1 MTGKNEM
8 INFNEMNFEINGT
21 TVYLYDFDDSLEM
34 RYVNEYQHKIIK
46 KEIKCNTEDKD
57 LIVRY
62 STKLENTTEEIIEST
77 YLEFFTHI
85 YKNIGT
91 NNFDG
96 CFVYIDPSKL
106 CKPYFDFDIKDYD
119 NLYYDI
125 DLRTSYIEDIIK
137 FMSLEFSEGKILFS
151 ENHRLIN
158 DSKLIKTKSG
168 KLKRKE
174 GKNYYK
180 YSFHVIIEGYTT
192 TVKDLY
198 NLMSN
203 YNNIKD
209 TELDSFDIFNYI
221 NNYEILR
228 SDLSVYPRTTMK
240 FRFPAYTKTKNM
252 SRWPIL
258 SDPEYIHW
266 YLLTDVDNQY
276 ALPYEYDGKYGN
288 MNNYDIST
296 KSTKSNK
303 IKNKETKKCVNKNN
317 DHDEFDIEY
326 EDEYLNKD
334 KYNVL
339 KYILMNLNI
348 KFCAQY
354 ENWRVIGWCLRAYH
368 SSIDVFELYDEWSQ
382 QADNYGG
389 AYECAKIWN
398 AYKSSFKWSIG
409 TLYKYFS
416 DSIALMDDE
425 TKKSQM
431 QQIIS
436 LKFWVLNE
444 NESYDLF
451 DGIENLNN
459 VEHRAIDT
467 EYITLD
473 NVPVND
479 ELIGNILAIKSPV
492 GTGKTQYIKSF
503 LNHFRELEIEK
514 SKIYNETHGYPF
526 AYNYLS
532 LVSRVSLSKMHTEEL
547 KLENY
552 KDLDGCAQ
560 LNSVYEIESL
570 PRLYETLKFADSD
583 DEIKYHIKNGTK
595 MHNIIGETNCNLIL
609 IIDEFTSFL
618 KQFESTT
625 MRDRRFKIL
634 DMLTVLINSAKY
646 IIISDADLN
655 TTCLAYLSN
664 MHINKKIIVYDNY
677 YIGLRDTKVTI
688 YRNQNTFI
696 NDIVNSIKSG
706 KNVYVCSD
714 SKTKVAKHIYEQVA
728 IKVHRDVN
736 DTIDE
741 STIKKC
747 MLLMDGNSIIYT
759 SDKGNKDDFQDVNSL
774 WLNKNVFVSPT
785 VQYGISYDIAKT
797 HEVFLYCHR
806 VNADAFEN
814 VQQASRIRDPIAI
827 NIYIKKTED
836 ITANPLGCIQTPAD
850 IDDDEQVELFNEI
863 SRISFDNGSFID
875 TKRYFANYMD
885 TYTKYDLGVEHHLY
899 TVLYESV
906 IEAKKEAQ
914 KHTHNKD
921 LIKHYSN
928 YVVTLKIDST
938 KYKNREP
945 VIKFLLK
952 SKGYHD
958 IVENAIETED
968 IEKNE
973 FDFSQMRIHEMAK
986 TITEYNASVDE
997 KLRIDMHQFNDGE
1010 KIEEV
1015 GTEQYYKV
1023 YKNISTLSYR
1033 INTVYKWRFVN
1044 YFIHHPQIND
1054 DIDIDMYTLANEY
1067 LALTDDQKC
1076 EYKDTI
1082 DMCDFA
1088 VAIKNKNFIN
1098 TLSDSNFE
1106 SMKLIFS
1113 VLKIKDEINNDKTNE
1128 FKIIDDQTFNTI
1140 QNNDTTLTET
1150 ILSQDNKLTM
1160 FYNLHMMVCDLHN
1173 LFDYD
1178 VIRDVLDKIKKNTEV
1193 PKGMTSV
1200 PPIHTQP
1207 ETIANFNYRFTI
1219 DNAYVLNH
1227 VRQIFSFDTDYE
1239 NYHYV
1244 ILSNHYINESNDFF
1258 ELFACTHQP
1267 LPTDNKTK
1275 SKKKLPAKTGRYA
1288 DSYLNYLQLLIHHN
1302 DYNNLYYEAY
1312 MLLCD
1317 VTKKLFNPIIKN
1329 VRYTTRIN
1337 KKQTEKI
1344 IPIVDIDRLNEYVIL
1359 HKLSITYPRC
1369 ESDIKLEPSNNE
1381 SLLNNNGDQNN
1392 NGYNFYH

>member
-276 ALPYEYDGKYGN
+276 ALQYEYDGKYGN

-303 IKNKETKKCVNKNN
+303 SNKIKNKETKKCTNKNN
-317 DHDEFDIEY
+317 DCGEFEVDYEY
-326 EDEYLNKD
+326 EHLNKD

-368 SSIDVFELYDEWSQ
+368 SSIDVFELYNEWSQ
-382 QADNYGG
+382 QADNYSS

-398 AYKSSFKWSIG
+398 AYKSSFKWSLG
-409 TLYKYFS
+409 TLYKYFY
-416 DSIALMDDE
+416 DSIALMDDGI
-425 TKKSQM
+425 KKSQM

-436 LKFWVLNE
+436 LKFWVLND

-459 VEHRAIDT
+459 VEHRAIET

-503 LNHFRELEIEK
+503 INHFRELEIEK
-514 SKIYNETHGYPF
+514 SKIYNETHGSPF
-526 AYNYLS
+526 VHNYLS

-552 KDLDGCAQ
+552 NDLDGCAQ
-560 LNSVYEIESL
+560 LNSVYQIESL
-570 PRLYETLKFADSD
+570 YRLYEILKFADSD
-583 DEIKYHIKNGTK
+583 DEIKYNIKNGTK
-595 MHNIIGETNCNLIL
+595 MHNIVGENNCILIL

-618 KQFESTT
+618 KHFESKTI
-625 MRDRRFKIL
+625 RDRRFKTL
-634 DMLTVLINSAKY
+634 DMLNVLINSAKY
-646 IIISDADLN
+646 VIISDADLN
-655 TTCLAYLSN
+655 TTSLAYLSN
-664 MHINKKIIVYDNY
+664 MYINKKIIVYDNY
-677 YIGLRDTKVTI
+677 YIGQRDTKVTI
-688 YRNQNTFI
+688 YRNPNTFI
-696 NDIVNSIKSG
+696 DDIVNSIKSG

-714 SKTKVAKHIYEQVA
+714 SKTKIEKEIYEQVS
-728 IKVHRDVN
+728 IKLFRDVN

-741 STIKKC
+741 STTKKC
-747 MLLMDGNSIIYT
+747 MLLMDKNSILYT
-759 SDKGNKDDFQDVNSL
+759 SEKGNKDDFQDVNSL

-785 VQYGISYDIAKT
+785 VQYGISFDGAKT
-797 HEVFLYCHR
+797 HEVFLFCHR
-806 VNADAFEN
+806 VGADAFEN

-827 NIYIKKTED
+827 NIYIKKKED
-836 ITANPLGCIQTPAD
+836 ITVNPLYRVLKFSYID
-850 IDDDEQVELFNEI
+850 DDDDDEQDELFNEI
-863 SRISFDNGSFID
+863 SKISYDGGSFID
-875 TKRYFANYMD
+875 TKRYFDNYMD
-885 TYTKYDLGVEHHLY
+885 TYTKYDLGVEHPLY
-899 TVLYESV
+899 TSLYDKV
-906 IEAKKEAQ
+906 IDLKNEARKYIS
-914 KHTHNKD
+914 NKD

-928 YVVTLKIDST
+928 YVVTSKIDLT
-938 KYKNREP
+938 KYKSRES

-952 SKGYHD
+952 TKGYHD
-958 IVENAIETED
+958 IVENTIETED
-968 IEKNE
+968 KEKNE
-973 FDFSQMRIHEMAK
+973 FDFSQMRIHEMVK
-986 TITEYNASVDE
+986 FITEYNASVDE
-997 KLRIDMHQFNDGE
+997 KLRIDLDQFNNGE
-1010 KIEEV
+1010 KIAEV

-1023 YKNISTLSYR
+1023 FNNIDQLSYR
-1033 INTVYKWRFVN
+1033 ISSVYKWRFVN
-1044 YFIHHPQIND
+1044 YFVHHSKINV
-1054 DIDIDMYTLANEY
+1054 DIDMYTLANEY
-1067 LALTDDQKC
+1067 LALTDNQKC
-1076 EYKDTI
+1076 EYKNTI
-1082 DMCDFA
+1082 DMSDFA
-1088 VAIKNKNFIN
+1088 IAIKNENFID
-1098 TLSDSNFE
+1098 TLSDSNYE
-1106 SMKLIFS
+1106 SIKIIFS

-1128 FKIIDDQTFNTI
+1128 YKIIDDQTEITI

-1150 ILSQDNKLTM
+1150 ILSKDNKLTM
-1160 FYNLHMMVCDLHN
+1160 FYHLHTMVCNLHN

-1178 VIRDVLDKIKKNTEV
+1178 IIRDVLDKIKKKSEEPEV
-1193 PKGMTSV
+1193 MT
-1200 PPIHTQP
+1200 
-1207 ETIANFNYRFTI
+1207 NFNYRFTS

-1227 VRQIFSFDTDYE
+1227 IRQIFSFDTDYE

-1244 ILSNHYINESNDFF
+1244 ILSNHYINESSNFF
-1258 ELFACTHQP
+1258 ELFACKHQP
-1267 LPTDNKTK
+1267 LPTDDKTK
-1275 SKKKLPAKTGRYA
+1275 SQKKLPAKTGQYA
-1288 DSYLNYLQLLIHHN
+1288 NSYLNYLQLLIHHN
-1302 DYNNLYYEAY
+1302 DYNNLYYESY

-1317 VTKKLFNPIIKN
+1317 VTKKLFNPIIQN
-1329 VRYTTRIN
+1329 VRYTTMIN
-1337 KKQTEKI
+1337 KKRIDKL
-1344 IPIVDIDRLNEYVIL
+1344 IPIVDIDRLNEYVIIY
-1359 HKLSITYPRC
+1359 KLSITYPQC
-1369 ESDIKLEPSNNE
+1369 ESDTEIEPSENKL
-1381 SLLNNNGDQNN
+1381 SLNNNGNQKNN
-1392 NGYNFYH
+1392 AYNFYH